1 MYGTYPSSTHCE
13 QWTLWFTL
21 VCDVHTND
29 LYHRNWSCPSIYRCY
44 LLMLRIYGT
53 CHRILMEILGILQLS
68 IASFHKW
75 WWQLLWSTQ
84 FPQKALCKFVTVT
97 ATQLFI
103 YACAEL
109 RSVVFDPQKTRNK
122 FDIWIV
128 CVCVCDISKDRA
140 GLVRALHCFNKHCG
154 QPQLLAPYT
163 DLWLLSSPCSLRA
176 YRGQFQEVCI
186 PPHWNLWI
194 THAASPQNKHK

>member
-1 MYGTYPSSTHCE
+1 MWNGFQWPSNWSIILMKGPAGCILLVWSHDLQAIDVWYIFE
-13 QWTLWFTL
+13 LHALWTVDSVLYSY
-21 VCDVHTND
+21 VRCYTND
-29 LYHRNWSCPSIYRCY
+29 LYHRNWSCPSIRRCY
-44 LLMLRIYGT
+44 LLMLWTYGT

-75 WWQLLWSTQ
+75 WWQFLWSTQ

-154 QPQLLAPYT
+154 QP
-163 DLWLLSSPCSLRA
+163 
-176 YRGQFQEVCI
+176 
-186 PPHWNLWI
+186 
-194 THAASPQNKHK
+194 